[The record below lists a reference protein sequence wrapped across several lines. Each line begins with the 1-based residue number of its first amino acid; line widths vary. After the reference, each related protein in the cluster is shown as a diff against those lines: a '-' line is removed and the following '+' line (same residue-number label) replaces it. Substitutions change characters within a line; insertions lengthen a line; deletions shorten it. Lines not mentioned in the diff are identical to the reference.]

1 MEIFMIDDRMFIDRI
16 ARSMYVMK
24 LGLTDDA
31 WDKLNDEAKRFWR
44 SEVEQFIA
52 ATNHANIALYD
63 SMDVR

>member
-1 MEIFMIDDRMFIDRI
+1 
-16 ARSMYVMK
+16 MYVMK
-24 LGLTDDA
+24 LGLADDA

>member
-24 LGLTDDA
+24 LGLADDA

-52 ATNHANIALYD
+52 ATNNANIALYD

>member
-1 MEIFMIDDRMFIDRI
+1 MEIFMIDDRMFTDRI

-24 LGLTDDA
+24 LGLADDA

-44 SEVEQFIA
+44 SEAEQFIVA
-52 ATNHANIALYD
+52 ANHANITLYD